1 MVLHTARDRDGRRH
15 LSEIAVLRR
24 APDGTVTAVTAW
36 HVDRGLG
43 PGRPALGELLAA
55 RGRP

>member
-1 MVLHTARDRDGRRH
+1 MLHTARARDGRRH

-36 HVDRGLG
+36 HVERGLG